1 MFIKFKII
9 LINNTKSC
17 WYNLVMKTI
26 NKYMDRFNK
35 EELFIVGFYISIIL
49 IMLIGVCLDYWI
61 KNYIDMYFE
70 LLFAIITLLGLVY
83 FYYTHN
89 IWIAKHFIV
98 LVSVIGSYIFLITSG
113 FAISVFTSIV
123 SLSFFLL
130 FSIRRSL
137 VYNLIHQLTIAT
149 IYIYGY
155 SIEPNN
161 PILNNWSIIFS
172 TFIASLLM
180 ILLGIVYQLSIENS
194 YKKLYKSNQEKELL
208 LQELNHRVK
217 NNLQIIL
224 SIIQLQ
230 SLQSKEKDRFLEL
243 ENRINAISNSY
254 EMLTMS
260 SNLQKINMKEYIER
274 LLSNIQSSFAM
285 ENKNISVKIETHIFL
300 AIKEATYIGL
310 IINELVTN
318 SYKYAF
324 DNIKNGFIDIIFKKK
339 DNRYLLIIKD
349 NGKGFDMNKKRKSLG
364 LELVYGLIKEQLKG
378 SILCDSKNQTKYI
391 IEFEI

>member
-1 MFIKFKII
+1 ME
-9 LINNTKSC
+9 
-17 WYNLVMKTI
+17 TI
-26 NKYMDRFNK
+26 NRYIDRFNK

-49 IMLIGVCLDYWI
+49 IMLTGVFLDFWI
-61 KNYIDMYFE
+61 DNYIDMYFE
-70 LLFAIITLLGLVY
+70 LLFATITLLGLIY

-89 IWIAKHFIV
+89 VWIAKHFIV

-113 FAISVFTSIV
+113 FVISVFTSIV

-161 PILNNWSIIFS
+161 PILKDWSIIFS

-230 SLQSKEKDRFLEL
+230 SLQSREKDKFLEL

-254 EMLTMS
+254 ELLTIG
-260 SNLQKINMKEYIER
+260 SNLEKINMKDYIER
-274 LLSNIQSSFAM
+274 LLLNIQGGFAI

-300 AIKEATYIGL
+300 ALKEATYIGL
-310 IINELVTN
+310 IVNELVTN

-324 DNIKNGFIDIIFKKK
+324 ENIKNGLIEIVFEKK
-339 DNRYLLIIKD
+339 DNRYILIIKD
-349 NGKGFDMNKKRKSLG
+349 NGKGFDMNKKKKSLG
-364 LELVYGLIKEQLKG
+364 LELVYSLINEQLKG
-378 SILCDSKNQTKYI
+378 SIHCDSKNRTKYT
-391 IEFEI
+391 IEFTI